1 MMDLKGSKILVT
13 GASGLVGS
21 ALVPRLV
28 GAGGRV
34 RATVRRR
41 GLGPAGAELEIVSA
55 DLTDAAACRRV
66 VEDIDV
72 IFHCA
77 AASGG
82 SAGMLATPMAYVT
95 PNVVMDALLLEAAYQ
110 AGVKKFLW
118 LGSTTGYPPTG
129 ENKVHEDE
137 MLAGEPFEKYHFVG
151 WAKRFSEILCRMYGE
166 KLPRRMTTIVLR
178 PTSIYGPGDDFEEAT
193 SHVIPALIR
202 KVVER
207 RDPLEVWGTGEDVRD
222 AVYVDDVVEAMV
234 LAAQKVEAYTAMNIG
249 HGRSCSI
256 KEILGFLLELD
267 DFPEAK
273 IVYDTSKPT
282 MIPVR
287 RVDLTRAAATLGYQA
302 KVDLREGLGR
312 TLAWYREN
320 RRGRGGPGL

>member
-1 MMDLKGSKILVT
+1 MTDLNGSKILVT

-21 ALVPRLV
+21 ALIPRVLQ
-28 GAGGRV
+28 ARGRV
-34 RATVRRR
+34 RATVRSRN
-41 GLGPAGAELEIVSA
+41 LSHAGPDLEIVSA

-66 VEDIDV
+66 VENIDF

-82 SAGMLATPMAYVT
+82 SAGMTATPMAYVT
-95 PNVVMDALLLEAAYQ
+95 PNVVMDSLLLEAAYQ

-129 ENKVHEDE
+129 DHEVREDE
-137 MLAGEPFEKYHFVG
+137 MFVGDPFERYYFVG

-178 PTSIYGPGDDFEEAT
+178 PTSIYGPRDDFESAQ

-207 RDPLEVWGTGEDVRD
+207 RNPLEVWGTGDDIRD
-222 AVYVDDVVEAMV
+222 AVYVDDVVDAML
-234 LAAQKVEAYTAMNIG
+234 LAMQKVEIYTTINIG
-249 HGRSCSI
+249 QGRPVSI
-256 KEILGFLLELD
+256 KEILALLLELD
-267 DFPEAK
+267 GFPEAK
-273 IVYDTSKPT
+273 IVFDASKPT

-287 RVDLTRAAATLGYQA
+287 KVDLTRAVNLLGYQA
-302 KVDLREGLGR
+302 KVDLRAGLGR
-312 TLAWYREN
+312 TLEWYRQN
-320 RRGRGGPGL
+320 R